1 MPDAFGNFFQKKK
14 FFFEVE
20 STFIGFGTDA
30 IAHSLYVSLCVFS
43 SSENRLQMLSI
54 EGQLFQTVYYFGC
67 CQRGWRMGI
76 PEVKV
81 GLYWMEFLVQDSRL

>member
-1 MPDAFGNFFQKKK
+1 MMNSQMHLEIFSRKRNI

-43 SSENRLQMLSI
+43 SSE
-54 EGQLFQTVYYFGC
+54 
-67 CQRGWRMGI
+67 
-76 PEVKV
+76 K
-81 GLYWMEFLVQDSRL
+81 